1 MNQTIAAGGDMDEDP
16 ISNIVAQQSGDLLR
30 VLGDTFDNIVVE
42 GKGGF
47 SIIKEKA
54 SKSFQLQI

>member
-1 MNQTIAAGGDMDEDP
+1 MNQTIAAGGDVDEDP

-30 VLGDTFDNIVVE
+30 VLGDAFDNIVVE

-47 SIIKEKA
+47 SVTKEK
-54 SKSFQLQI
+54 SRET